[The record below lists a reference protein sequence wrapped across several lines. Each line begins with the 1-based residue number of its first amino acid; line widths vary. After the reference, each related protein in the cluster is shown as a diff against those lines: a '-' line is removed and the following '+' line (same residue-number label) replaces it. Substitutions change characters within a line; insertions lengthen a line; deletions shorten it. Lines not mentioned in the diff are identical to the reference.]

1 MSTTKID
8 VYSDVSEQFEF
19 IEEKLVYVDAPL
31 EGIVRAKTGG
41 LFAFRCSP
49 IVTGYL
55 WHWVLLPVESAEAS
69 IDETFAKVKEAPPDR
84 WISIVEDR
92 RGDQP
97 RVAVGRLDGGVHP
110 IPQ

>member
-1 MSTTKID
+1 MPISRID
-8 VYSDVSEQFEF
+8 VYSDVSDQFEF

-31 EGIVRAKTGG
+31 EGIVRAKTGE

-49 IVTGYL
+49 IVAGYL
-55 WHWVLLPVESAEAS
+55 WHWVLLPVESTEAA
-69 IDETFAKVKEAPPDR
+69 IDETFAKARKSPPDR

-92 RGDQP
+92 RGDEP
-97 RVAVGRLDGGVHP
+97 RIAVGRLDGGVHS